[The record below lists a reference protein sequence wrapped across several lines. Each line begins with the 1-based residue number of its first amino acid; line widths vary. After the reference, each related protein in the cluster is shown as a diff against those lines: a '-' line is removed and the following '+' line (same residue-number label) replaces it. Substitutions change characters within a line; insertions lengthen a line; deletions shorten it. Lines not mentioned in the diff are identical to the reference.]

1 MDWTGEMTRD
11 TAVRDMTPEELRRWG
26 REAVDWVANYLETVE
41 ERPVL
46 SQVQPGDIRRRL
58 PGSAPDKG
66 ESMDAIFA
74 DLDDVIMPGITHWSH
89 PAFFAYF
96 SSSAAGAGVL
106 AELIAAGL
114 NVNGML
120 WKTSPSATELEET
133 VLDWLRQMLGLSD
146 RFEGVVYDTASVS
159 TFHALA
165 AARNVI
171 PEWNVAEDGISGPN
185 APRLSVYT
193 SEQAHSS
200 VEKAGLALGIG
211 RRGIR
216 KIPVD
221 GEFRMD
227 PGALQAAIERDRA
240 EDWRPF
246 CVCATIGT
254 TSTTSIDP
262 VEAIA
267 DICDRERLWLH
278 VDAAYAGAA
287 AVLPERSGLLAGC
300 DRADSFV
307 MNPHK
312 WMFTPIDFSA
322 FFSRR
327 REAVK
332 EAFSLVPEYL
342 ETAEGDAVTNYMDF
356 GIPLGRRFRALK
368 LWMVI
373 RYFGVDGL
381 RSVIRE
387 HIRLA
392 RIFAD
397 WVEADSAFELAAPV
411 PFSTVCFRLKGTN
424 EVNAAL
430 LDRVNSTGKAYI
442 SHTTLDDRFILRF
455 SVGNLR
461 TTEEHVRRAWKL
473 IREIARSV

>member
-1 MDWTGEMTRD
+1 MTRD

-41 ERPVL
+41 KRPVL

-58 PGSAPDKG
+58 PGSAPDTG
-66 ESMDAIFA
+66 ESMDAILA

-165 AARNVI
+165 AARNAI
-171 PEWNVAEDGISGPN
+171 PEWNVAEDGLSGPN

-227 PGALQAAIERDRA
+227 PGALEAAIERDRA
-240 EDWRPF
+240 EGWRPF

-287 AVLPERSGLLAGC
+287 AVLQERSDLLAGC

-312 WMFTPIDFSA
+312 WLFTPIDFSA

-430 LDRVNSTGKAYI
+430 LDRVNSTGKAFI

-461 TTEEHVRRAWKL
+461 TTEEHVLRAWEL

>member
-1 MDWTGEMTRD
+1 MTRD

-41 ERPVL
+41 KRPVL

-66 ESMDAIFA
+66 ESMDAILA

-159 TFHALA
+159 TFHALT

-227 PGALQAAIERDRA
+227 PGALEAAIERDRA
-240 EDWRPF
+240 EGWRPF

-287 AVLPERSGLLAGC
+287 AVLPERSDLLAGC

-312 WMFTPIDFSA
+312 WLFTPIDFSA

-342 ETAEGDAVTNYMDF
+342 ETAEGDAVTNYKNF

-430 LDRVNSTGKAYI
+430 LDRVNSTGKAFI

-461 TTEEHVRRAWKL
+461 TTEEHVRRACKL

>member
-1 MDWTGEMTRD
+1 MTRD

-41 ERPVL
+41 KRPVL

-58 PGSAPDKG
+58 PDSAPDTG
-66 ESMDAIFA
+66 ESMDAILA

-165 AARNVI
+165 AARNAI

-227 PGALQAAIERDRA
+227 PGALEAAIEHDRA
-240 EDWRPF
+240 EGWRPF
-246 CVCATIGT
+246 CVCAAIGT

-312 WMFTPIDFSA
+312 WLFTPIDFSA

-392 RIFAD
+392 LIFAD

-461 TTEEHVRRAWKL
+461 TTEEHVLRAWEL

>member
-1 MDWTGEMTRD
+1 MTRD

-26 REAVDWVANYLETVE
+26 REAVDWVANYLEIIE
-41 ERPVL
+41 KRPVL

-58 PGSAPDKG
+58 PGSAPEAG
-66 ESMDAIFA
+66 ESMDAILA
-74 DLDDVIMPGITHWSH
+74 DLDDVIMPGITHWGH

-165 AARNVI
+165 AARNAI
-171 PEWNVAEDGISGPN
+171 PEWNVAEDGLSGPN

-227 PGALQAAIERDRA
+227 PGALEAAIERDRA
-240 EDWRPF
+240 EGWRPF

-312 WMFTPIDFSA
+312 WLFTPIDFSA

-381 RSVIRE
+381 RSVLRE

-392 RIFAD
+392 RKFAD
-397 WVEADSAFELAAPV
+397 WVEADSGFELAAPV

-430 LDRVNSTGKAYI
+430 LDRVNSTGKAFI

-473 IREIARSV
+473 IRENARSV

>member
-1 MDWTGEMTRD
+1 MTRD

-41 ERPVL
+41 KRPVL

-66 ESMDAIFA
+66 ESMDAILA

-159 TFHALA
+159 TFHALT

-240 EDWRPF
+240 EGWRPF

-287 AVLPERSGLLAGC
+287 AVLPERSDLLAGC

-312 WMFTPIDFSA
+312 WLFTPIDFSA

-430 LDRVNSTGKAYI
+430 LDRVNSTGKAFI

-461 TTEEHVRRAWKL
+461 TTEEHVRRAWEL
-473 IREIARSV
+473 IREIARSI

>member
-66 ESMDAIFA
+66 ESMDAILA

-146 RFEGVVYDTASVS
+146 LFEGVVYDTASVS

>member
-11 TAVRDMTPEELRRWG
+11 TAVRDMAPEELRRWG

-66 ESMDAIFA
+66 ESMDAILA

-146 RFEGVVYDTASVS
+146 LFEGVVYDTASVS

>member
-1 MDWTGEMTRD
+1 MTRD
-11 TAVRDMTPEELRRWG
+11 SAVRDMTPEELRHWG
-26 REAVDWVANYLETVE
+26 REAVDWVANYLETIE

-58 PGSAPDKG
+58 PTSAPEKG
-66 ESMDAIFA
+66 ESMDAILA

-146 RFEGVVYDTASVS
+146 QFEGVVYDTASVS
-159 TFHALA
+159 TFHAMT
-165 AARNVI
+165 AARNAI
-171 PEWNVAEDGISGPN
+171 PEWNVAEDGLSGPN

-216 KIPVD
+216 KISVD

-227 PGALQAAIERDRA
+227 PGALAAAIERDRA
-240 EDWRPF
+240 EGWRPF
-246 CVCATIGT
+246 FVCATIGT

-267 DICDRERLWLH
+267 DICEREGLWLH

-287 AVLPERSGLLAGC
+287 AVLPERSDLLAGC

-312 WMFTPIDFSA
+312 WLFTPIDFSA

-332 EAFSLVPEYL
+332 EAFTLVREYL

-381 RSVIRE
+381 RSVLRE

-392 RIFAD
+392 REFAD
-397 WVEADSAFELAAPV
+397 WVEADSGFELVAPV

-424 EVNAAL
+424 EGNAAL
-430 LDRVNSTGKAYI
+430 LDRVNSTGKAFI
-442 SHTTLDDRFILRF
+442 SHTTLNDRFVLRF

-461 TTEEHVRRAWKL
+461 TTEEHVRRAWAL
-473 IREIARSV
+473 IRENARSV

>member
-1 MDWTGEMTRD
+1 MTRD

-26 REAVDWVANYLETVE
+26 REAVDWVANYLETIE
-41 ERPVL
+41 KRPVL

-58 PGSAPDKG
+58 PGSAPEAG
-66 ESMDAIFA
+66 ESMDAILA
-74 DLDDVIMPGITHWSH
+74 DLDDVIMPGITHWGH

-165 AARNVI
+165 AARNAI
-171 PEWNVAEDGISGPN
+171 PEWNVAEDGLSGPN

-227 PGALQAAIERDRA
+227 PGALEAAIERDRA
-240 EDWRPF
+240 EGWRPF

-312 WMFTPIDFSA
+312 WLFTPIDFSA

-381 RSVIRE
+381 RSVLRE

-392 RIFAD
+392 RKFAD
-397 WVEADSAFELAAPV
+397 WVEADSGFELAAPV

-430 LDRVNSTGKAYI
+430 LDRVNSTGKAFI

-473 IREIARSV
+473 IRENARSV